1 MTFGAGP
8 LSAGTPRSQ
17 TKLYTALRPWGIR
30 GTSEPPWTVTATPV
44 AVGTTSTSASS
55 EPRPRVPWI
64 IGAQPDLFVSSVAE
78 PTAVAGV
85 VRIGGGKHTI
95 RAQSIGVIF
104 PRKMT
109 VVHSPAHRQG
119 EETRKPLG
127 RKTSAGSED
136 RLKVRPFPHSSQE
149 DAASS
154 SAKGGTIFL
163 VKFVLFTT
171 SQNG

>member
-1 MTFGAGP
+1 MDGDGHAGRGGDDLDLGVQRAEAPGA
-8 LSAGTPRSQ
+8 LDHRRAAG
-17 TKLYTALRPWGIR
+17 L
-30 GTSEPPWTVTATPV
+30 
-44 AVGTTSTSASS
+44 
-55 EPRPRVPWI
+55 
-64 IGAQPDLFVSSVAE
+64 
-78 PTAVAGV
+78 
-85 VRIGGGKHTI
+85 VRLQRRRAYGGGGCGTH
-95 RAQSIGVIF
+95 RRGEAHNQGSINCGVIF